1 MTLAAA
7 LAKRFWK
14 LTGLSDG
21 VWEEGK
27 ISPRA
32 PPAGLCSGFVF
43 CSVFLLLA
51 TGLIQRTLKWE

>member
-27 ISPRA
+27 ISPVLLRPVSA
-32 PPAGLCSGFVF
+32 QVLCSSLFF
-43 CSVFLLLA
+43 CCWPQDLSCEL
-51 TGLIQRTLKWE
+51 